1 MTTIDHLPK
10 KVQCLYKTWAS
21 RIALA
26 AIIGYGYQ
34 YDDHTNKVRANYKND
49 ILPKMEDI
57 GDTTPLIKDMIE
69 YFAVRSYG
77 WMHLLYVW
85 HLYQCN
91 PNTIT
96 DEVFC
101 HLMSGN
107 LEDLTIS
114 YQEVMDQYG
123 I

>member
-10 KVQCLYKTWAS
+10 KERSWRQLVAMYIANQAS
-21 RIALA
+21 IR
-26 AIIGYGYQ
+26 YGYQ
-34 YDDHTNKVRANYKND
+34 VDDHTKKVRLEYKND
-49 ILPKMEDI
+49 ILPKLEEI
-57 GDTTPLIKDMIE
+57 GDTTPLIKDMVE

-85 HLYQCN
+85 HLYICE
-91 PNTIT
+91 PSIIT
-96 DEVFC
+96 NEVFC
-101 HLMSGN
+101 HLESGE

>member
-10 KVQCLYKTWAS
+10 EERSRLQLVAMYIANKAS
-21 RIALA
+21 IR
-26 AIIGYGYQ
+26 YGYQ
-34 YDDHTNKVRANYKND
+34 VDDHTKKVRHNFKND
-49 ILPKMEDI
+49 ILPKLEEI
-57 GDTTPLIKDMIE
+57 GDTTPHIKDMVE